1 MNNKGND
8 YDNKKQKLTKIK
20 QSKKTYHKPQLQVYG
35 DLREIT
41 QTFAMAG
48 KMDGG
53 TGQTDKTHA

>member
-1 MNNKGND
+1 MKDKGNEKEQAMA
-8 YDNKKQKLTKIK
+8 NAKH
-20 QSKKTYHKPQLQVYG
+20 SKKTYQKPQLQVYG

-53 TGQTDKTHA
+53 AGQTDKTHA

>member
-1 MNNKGND
+1 MKDKGNEKEQEMA
-8 YDNKKQKLTKIK
+8 NAKHA
-20 QSKKTYHKPQLQVYG
+20 KKTYQKPQLQVYG

-53 TGQTDKTHA
+53 AGQMDKTHA